1 MYIAV
6 CDDRAE
12 DLNVIMDILAQWQQE
27 RRVTLHIETFRSTSE
42 LLRSARKEPFTL
54 YFLDVIMPGISGMEA
69 ARQIRAFDSVA
80 DIVFLT
86 SSPSF
91 AYESYG
97 VGALNYLLKPVSAE
111 QVFPILDKIFLL
123 EQKPEHGL
131 TLKSNGTLVRIPFS
145 QLAFVEVLNKHLY
158 FNLIDGSVR
167 EVFGSLNDYELQLLS
182 QPEFRRTHRSYI
194 VNLLQVM
201 ELSSSSIRTFSGK
214 NLPVSRQLYPQL
226 QKDYLK
232 LLFAQRE
239 E

>member
-12 DLNVIMDILAQWQQE
+12 DLNVIMDILARWQSE
-27 RRVTLHIETFRSTSE
+27 RRVTLRVEAFRSTSE
-42 LLRSARKEPFTL
+42 LLNSARKEPFTL

-69 ARQIRAFDSVA
+69 ARQIREFDAVA

-86 SSPSF
+86 VSPSF

-97 VGALNYLLKPVSAE
+97 VGALDYLLKPIGTE
-111 QVFPILDKIFLL
+111 QVFSILDKLFTK
-123 EQKPEHGL
+123 EQRPENGL
-131 TLKSNGTLVRIPFS
+131 TLKSNGSLIRIPFS

-158 FNLIDGSVR
+158 FNLVDGSVR
-167 EVFGSLNDYELQLLS
+167 EVFGSLSDYEALLLS
-182 QPEFRRTHRSYI
+182 QPEFRRVHRSYI

-201 ELSSSSIRTFSGK
+201 ELSSGSIRTFSGK

-232 LLFAQRE
+232 LLFTQRE

>member
-12 DLNVIMDILAQWQQE
+12 DLNVIMDILARWQSE
-27 RRVTLHIETFRSTSE
+27 RRVILRVEAFRSTSE
-42 LLRSARKEPFTL
+42 LLNSARKEPFTL

-69 ARQIRAFDSVA
+69 ARQIREFDAVA

-86 SSPSF
+86 VSPSF

-97 VGALNYLLKPVSAE
+97 VGALDYLLKPIGTE
-111 QVFPILDKIFLL
+111 QVFSILDKLFTK
-123 EQKPEHGL
+123 EQRPENGL
-131 TLKSNGTLVRIPFS
+131 TLKSNGSLIRIPFS

-158 FNLIDGSVR
+158 FNLVDGSVR
-167 EVFGSLNDYELQLLS
+167 EVFGSLSDYEALLLS
-182 QPEFRRTHRSYI
+182 QPEFRRVHRSYI

-201 ELSSSSIRTFSGK
+201 ELSSGSIRTFSGK

-232 LLFAQRE
+232 LLFTQRE